1 MSSSAHSALA
11 SLTANYT
18 DSEPEEDDVEQEDPV
33 PTVEKDDDNDMSAG
47 KEDSGARSVSPIDDS
62 NSRDDAHS
70 VSSAGD
76 STSGGSRSKANNPLG
91 LVSYQDDLIDDD
103 AVDDFDHNSDSMQDN
118 ENTAGEEVDSS
129 STLET
134 AAAVK
139 GDTSGLDDIV
149 DLEDISQDKEIID
162 ENETVQTSV
171 KKVKLPPEAPGKC
184 SQELQDKFA
193 RLLERKM
200 IKGLNMNAHIQCN
213 KQFRNPSIYEKLIIR
228 CNIDELGTNYPKD
241 IYDPHIWD
249 ESSYYDEIAKAQK
262 TEMERREKERKE
274 RTKVEFVSGTV
285 KKNIASG
292 SAPGAPSEGE
302 TKRKSKWDQKG
313 VMPVF
318 ATAVSAPTVQPVIV
332 QPPFTTSSSGTKGT
346 VISAFGS
353 LPKKPKN

>member
-18 DSEPEEDDVEQEDPV
+18 DSEPEDDVEQED
-33 PTVEKDDDNDMSAG
+33 VEKDEA
-47 KEDSGARSVSPIDDS
+47 KDSEIRSVSPVEDS
-62 NSRDDAHS
+62 NSRDENS

-76 STSGGSRSKANNPLG
+76 STSGGSRSKTNNPLG

-118 ENTAGEEVDSS
+118 DNTAGDELDPSS
-129 STLET
+129 NLE
-134 AAAVK
+134 AAANPK
-139 GDTSGLDDIV
+139 GESTTGMDDIV
-149 DLEDISQDKEIID
+149 DLEDISQDKELPD
-162 ENETVQTSV
+162 DNETVQTSA
-171 KKVKLPPEAPGKC
+171 KKVKLPPEPAGKC

-200 IKGLNMNAHIQCN
+200 IKGLNMNTLIQCN

-228 CNIDELGTNYPKD
+228 CNIDELGTNYPRD

-249 ESSYYDEIAKAQK
+249 ESSYYDELAKGQK
-262 TEMERREKERKE
+262 AEMERREKERKE

-285 KKNIASG
+285 KKTIASG
-292 SAPGAPSEGE
+292 SSSGAPTEGE

-318 ATAVSAPTVQPVIV
+318 ATAVAAPTVQPVIV